1 MNKTKGS
8 YLDSNGKKV
17 KTDDIFKDP
26 RLINIIKNGGE
37 IVVPAN
43 RPDMIKF
50 FTDMQKVNPDI
61 KVTTAGNIMAKYYK
75 DKIVEDINY
84 KATLNA
90 FKKKSADEVDR
101 LETFFY
107 DIFKDKKNMVNGLHI
122 FINKIDKEYMEF
134 YDLIIDIIVKN
145 ILVELSSNKNVIIS
159 YKKRKDDFFDNLPT
173 DEEIAKVLCAEL
185 LLMYK
190 DVKLKNTNTLDY
202 IIQQLPKNYTY
213 RRSNIV
219 VFECFNYLLNLIEQ
233 SKHGD

>member
-75 DKIVEDINY
+75 ER
-84 KATLNA
+84 ATLYRDKLNA
-90 FKKKSADEVDR
+90 
-101 LETFFY
+101 LELFTRSVY
-107 DIFKDKKNMVNGLHI
+107 GL
-122 FINKIDKEYMEF
+122 
-134 YDLIIDIIVKN
+134 V
-145 ILVELSSNKNVIIS
+145 
-159 YKKRKDDFFDNLPT
+159 
-173 DEEIAKVLCAEL
+173 
-185 LLMYK
+185 
-190 DVKLKNTNTLDY
+190 
-202 IIQQLPKNYTY
+202 QL
-213 RRSNIV
+213 
-219 VFECFNYLLNLIEQ
+219 
-233 SKHGD
+233 